1 MSSFFDKYINS
12 VKDVDT
18 IHYTGLVTAVKGNLI
33 ESKGPQ
39 CVIGEICTIKIP
51 KTDISDTFRADL
63 ENSDAEKYISRG
75 LWLKWNNCST
85 YGLWRY
91 KGY

>member
-63 ENSDAEKYISRG
+63 ENSDAEKYINRCFEEG
-75 LWLKWNNCST
+75 KIFNLLMNE
-85 YGLWRY
+85 
-91 KGY
+91 